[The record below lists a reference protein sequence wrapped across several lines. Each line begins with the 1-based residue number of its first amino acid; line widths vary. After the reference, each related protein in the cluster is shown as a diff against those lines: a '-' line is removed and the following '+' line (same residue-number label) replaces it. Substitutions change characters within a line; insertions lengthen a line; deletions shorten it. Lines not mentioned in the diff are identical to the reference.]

1 MACRGMDA
9 ESCPN
14 DGTKMHNENFT
25 KNDVR
30 KVRNVRIL
38 KIITIL
44 SANFNSGRFNRPEMN
59 IQRKKN
65 RLASPAKRKRKK
77 VIYHT
82 NLTFS
87 FTPTPLK
94 IVH

>member
-1 MACRGMDA
+1 MDKKDKMDKMDKIDKMDE

-14 DGTKMHNENFT
+14 DGTKMHNANFT

-44 SANFNSGRFNRPEMN
+44 SANFYNKRQN
-59 IQRKKN
+59 
-65 RLASPAKRKRKK
+65 RKRRFFICSLLPSGFVLSK
-77 VIYHT
+77 VKH
-82 NLTFS
+82 
-87 FTPTPLK
+87 
-94 IVH
+94 IVLHV